1 MLAVLLVALMVAAA
15 LLDDNEGRPE
25 RIYFALPSAP
35 LAFSPPAPARGR
47 EVEGEVVLSR
57 ERPRHARQVGQKA
70 APAPRP
76 RKAQPARSKGKGRPL
91 CIVPRAYGL
100 CN

>member
-1 MLAVLLVALMVAAA
+1 MLAVLLVALVVAAA

-35 LAFSPPAPARGR
+35 LAFPPPARAW